1 MKQRRKR
8 RTMPT
13 ENQLSPEEE
22 ERLIAVSLVPLIPV
36 LLFTIVYYIPTI
48 SSSVEDVFRYTMLA
62 VALYMFAGF
71 GIYEVVSSFK
81 VKRSLLFRVKRFLS
95 RIVFAGT
102 TVLCFY
108 VIYSFLSVLLSPFLK
123 IQYILS
129 LSLLTFSFTLFALF
143 QNSKF
148 RKLVKKLTQEDWAA

>member
-1 MKQRRKR
+1 MTTEKR
-8 RTMPT
+8 LSREDEETLVAASVLPPFLVLIFYLFFYLI
-13 ENQLSPEEE
+13 QLKSND
-22 ERLIAVSLVPLIPV
+22 V
-36 LLFTIVYYIPTI
+36 I
-48 SSSVEDVFRYTMLA
+48 SSEEAFRYIMLA
-62 VALYMFAGF
+62 IVLCLAAAC
-71 GIYEVVSSFK
+71 GIYEVVSSFI